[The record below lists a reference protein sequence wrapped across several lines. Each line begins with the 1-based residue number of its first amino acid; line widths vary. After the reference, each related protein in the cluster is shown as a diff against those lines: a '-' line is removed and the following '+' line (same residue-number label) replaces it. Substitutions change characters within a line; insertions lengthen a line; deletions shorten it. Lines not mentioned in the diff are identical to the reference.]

1 MRKMILLIMIFELFF
16 SQGYCQDNLL
26 AVDIPAQKEKPLKQ
40 EEKKV
45 MPKEDNKEKTEAV
58 LEETAQE
65 DDTDKD
71 LDKIKAYRL
80 FMEKRQKELE
90 AIRFE
95 LEKSGL
101 VLKKKEND
109 KKIYDIEKD
118 LPESTKTG
126 LSQNIPLSSIKEP
139 AFEAADIKILLLLIN
154 GLKKEGIIT
163 LKGTPYTFQEGETI
177 ASKLTVERIAN
188 SGITFK
194 QSDGSSLKVNFIN

>member
-80 FMEKRQKELE
+80 FMEKSQKK
-90 AIRFE
+90 RR
-95 LEKSGL
+95 
-101 VLKKKEND
+101 
-109 KKIYDIEKD
+109 
-118 LPESTKTG
+118 
-126 LSQNIPLSSIKEP
+126 
-139 AFEAADIKILLLLIN
+139 ILN
-154 GLKKEGIIT
+154 
-163 LKGTPYTFQEGETI
+163 
-177 ASKLTVERIAN
+177 
-188 SGITFK
+188 
-194 QSDGSSLKVNFIN
+194 

>member
-26 AVDIPAQKEKPLKQ
+26 AVDILAQKEKPVKQ
-40 EEKKV
+40 EEKKII
-45 MPKEDNKEKTEAV
+45 PKEGLEKKVEAV
-58 LEETAQE
+58 LEEADRE

-71 LDKIKAYRL
+71 LNKIKAYRL
-80 FMEKRQKELE
+80 FMENRQKELE
-90 AIRFE
+90 SIRFE

-101 VLKKKEND
+101 LLKKKENE

-118 LPESTKTG
+118 LPESTKEG
-126 LSQNIPLSSIKEP
+126 LSQNVPLSSIKEP
-139 AFEAADIKILLLLIN
+139 SFEVADIKILLLLIN
-154 GLKKEGIIT
+154 GAQKEGIIT

-177 ASKLTVERIAN
+177 ASKLTVERIAP

-194 QSDGSSLKVNFIN
+194 QCDGSSLKVNFID

>member
-58 LEETAQE
+58 LEEADRE
-65 DDTDKD
+65 DDADKD

-80 FMEKRQKELE
+80 FMENRQKELE

>member
-26 AVDIPAQKEKPLKQ
+26 AVDIPAQKEKSVKQ

-101 VLKKKEND
+101 VLKKKENE

-118 LPESTKTG
+118 LPESTKAG
-126 LSQNIPLSSIKEP
+126 LSQNANLSSIKDP

-154 GLKKEGIIT
+154 GTKKEGIIT

-177 ASKLTVERIAN
+177 ASKLTVERITQ

-194 QSDGSSLKVNFIN
+194 QPDGESLKVNFIN

>member
-26 AVDIPAQKEKPLKQ
+26 AVDIPTQKEKSVKQ

-58 LEETAQE
+58 LEEAAQE

-80 FMEKRQKELE
+80 FMENRQKELE

-101 VLKKKEND
+101 VLKKKENE

-177 ASKLTVERIAN
+177 ASKLTVERITQ

-194 QSDGSSLKVNFIN
+194 QPDGESLKVNFIN